1 MSVLLSN
8 LLPFGRTRNIPQRGL
23 STPIPV
29 LQSKRGIRRS
39 RKRRRRQGGQ
49 QELALYPCFSPS
61 HSDFR
66 HCLLLG
72 SSRKMIPQQGS
83 TLPFLGSVQP
93 IWNKSSPF
101 PSGFH
106 QVGDDI
112 YGADVPCGGARASLM
127 CLGTAQPRDAAFRG
141 CNSPNPLLCLRDRLA
156 EIISRLFALQP
167 PALLKS
173 VFKSR
178 GSPAPRGGTELAH
191 TLLLQL

>member
-1 MSVLLSN
+1 
-8 LLPFGRTRNIPQRGL
+8 
-23 STPIPV
+23 
-29 LQSKRGIRRS
+29 
-39 RKRRRRQGGQ
+39 
-49 QELALYPCFSPS
+49 
-61 HSDFR
+61 
-66 HCLLLG
+66 
-72 SSRKMIPQQGS
+72 
-83 TLPFLGSVQP
+83 
-93 IWNKSSPF
+93 
-101 PSGFH
+101 
-106 QVGDDI
+106 
-112 YGADVPCGGARASLM
+112 M